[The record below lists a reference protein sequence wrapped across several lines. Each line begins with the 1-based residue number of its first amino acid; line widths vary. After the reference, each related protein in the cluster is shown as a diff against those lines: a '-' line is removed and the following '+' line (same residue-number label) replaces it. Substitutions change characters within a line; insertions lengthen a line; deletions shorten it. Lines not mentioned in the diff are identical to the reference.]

1 MSILIQLCIGFIFV
15 TYSIYSLLRN
25 RRAQTKENVIV
36 CLVCIF
42 TGIFLLGYAVF
53 QIITVSSV
61 LTRSYSGKHPCLFP

>member
-36 CLVCIF
+36 CLVCILA
-42 TGIFLLGYAVF
+42 GIFLLGYAVF
-53 QIITVSSV
+53 QIITVF
-61 LTRSYSGKHPCLFP
+61 GI

>member
-36 CLVCIF
+36 CLVCILA
-42 TGIFLLGYAVF
+42 GIFLLGYAVF
-53 QIITVSSV
+53 QIITVS
-61 LTRSYSGKHPCLFP
+61 GI